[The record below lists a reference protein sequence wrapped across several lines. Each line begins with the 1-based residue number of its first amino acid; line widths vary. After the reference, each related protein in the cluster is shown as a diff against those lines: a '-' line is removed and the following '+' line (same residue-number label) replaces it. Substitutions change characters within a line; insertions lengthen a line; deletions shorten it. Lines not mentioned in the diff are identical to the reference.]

1 MAIHYISDLKWF
13 SQKRSSATKYNGVG
27 DALKAHIEYIKRQ
40 QPRRGREAGVYTD
53 GLDRKVWQQRCDDL
67 LSKNKRSRVAAKT
80 CFALPAEIDART
92 GAALVKEFFS
102 TRSIFHE
109 QFKRDGKK
117 YTQRCTLPSNHI
129 GVAVHDGFGISKHKN
144 PHAHIVIFP
153 RSKRGNSLDIQR
165 QDLSRLHQEWREFLK
180 EKSLV
185 LHDDPAGKGPH
196 IGPRVLR
203 YDKEAKDAYTNRLY
217 AAYLSNLV
225 ELYEHED
232 KRFNILKE
240 AGMGYIYDLEK
251 IKSVSIED
259 LLSHE
264 NIAFDVMKDRI
275 MFKAP
280 WRDEKTASVS
290 AQEIDGRWLF
300 VDHGDKRHRGSM
312 IDLVMQIKNIS
323 FQEALAYIDENIMSS
338 AAVSRDQKKDSVK
351 EKKKSA
357 ALSDKI
363 QIVQM
368 FDKMSAKSEAI
379 LKKERGLGWSDLYK
393 RGARIAKVL
402 FASSGKTS
410 IKICYQNESGG
421 HELKDVKTGGFSG
434 VIGHKDL
441 SYHALKNS
449 DEILVAE
456 SLFDAVAAQKLTG
469 RECSILSL
477 NSTRLVIRAIE
488 RIVAERPA
496 KVLLSLDN
504 DGPGKAAAAEIAA
517 ACEAAG
523 IRVETAWP
531 MAGEQAKDPCAALA
545 QVSFMNTKNG
555 VLTAPER

>member
-1 MAIHYISDLKWF
+1 MAIHYIANISWF
-13 SQKRSSATKYNGVG
+13 SSKKSSAKYNGVS
-27 DALKAHIEYIKRQ
+27 DALKAHIDYIKRE
-40 QPRRGREAGVYTD
+40 QPRPGREVGVYAD
-53 GLDRKVWQQRCDDL
+53 GLDRKLWQQRCDDL

-80 CFALPAEIDART
+80 CFALPAEIDAKT

-117 YTQRCTLPSNHI
+117 YTQRCTLPEQHI

-153 RSKRGNSLDIQR
+153 RSRRGNSLDIQR
-165 QDLSRLHQEWREFLK
+165 QDLSRLHQKWREFLL
-180 EKSLV
+180 EKGFQ
-185 LHDDPAGKGPH
+185 LHDDLTGKGPH
-196 IGPRVLR
+196 IGPRILR

-217 AAYLSNLV
+217 ASYLSNLV
-225 ELYEHED
+225 ELHERETARYET
-232 KRFNILKE
+232 IKE

-264 NIAFDVMKDRI
+264 GIAFDVMKDRV

-323 FQEALAYIDENIMSS
+323 FQEALAYIDQNIMSS
-338 AAVSRDQKKDSVK
+338 AVVSRDQKKDSVK
-351 EKKKSA
+351 EKKKSAA

-379 LKKERGLGWSDLYK
+379 LKKERGLSWPDLYK

-410 IKICYQNESGG
+410 IKICYQNDSGG
-421 HELKDVKTGGFSG
+421 HELKDVKPGVFSG

-449 DEILVAE
+449 DVLLVAE
-456 SLFDAVAAQKLTG
+456 SLFDAVAAQKLINH
-469 RECSILSL
+469 ECSILSL
-477 NSTRLVIRAIE
+477 NSTRLVMRAID
-488 RIVAERPA
+488 RIIAERPA
-496 KVLLSLDN
+496 KVLLALDN
-504 DGPGKAAAAEIAA
+504 DGPGREAAAEIAA
-517 ACEAAG
+517 ACRAAG
-523 IRVETAWP
+523 IAVETAWP
-531 MAGEQAKDPCAALA
+531 AGGESAKDPCQALA
-545 QVSFMNTKNG
+545 ARIDPGLYVKTGPK
-555 VLTAPER
+555 R

>member
-1 MAIHYISDLKWF
+1 MAIHYIADIGWF
-13 SQKRSSATKYNGVG
+13 SSKRSSAKYNGVG
-27 DALKAHIEYIKRQ
+27 DALRAHIDYIKRGR
-40 QPRRGREAGVYTD
+40 PLRGREAGVYAE

-67 LSKNKRSRVAAKT
+67 LSKNRRSRVAAKT
-80 CFALPAEIDART
+80 CVALPAEIDARA

-117 YTQRCTLPSNHI
+117 YTQRCTLPAENI
-129 GVAVHDGFGISKHKN
+129 GVAIHDGFGLSKHKN

-165 QDLSRLHQEWREFLK
+165 QDLARLHQSWREFLL
-180 EKSLV
+180 EKGFQ
-185 LHDDPAGKGPH
+185 LHDDPVGKGPH
-196 IGPRVLR
+196 IGPQVLR
-203 YDKEAKDAYTNRLY
+203 HDKEARNAYTNRLY

-225 ELYEHED
+225 ELHERETARYET
-232 KRFNILKE
+232 IKE

-264 NIAFDVMKDRI
+264 GISFDCVKDRI

-280 WRDEKTASVS
+280 WRDEKNASVS

-300 VDHGDKRHRGSM
+300 VDHGDKQHRGSM

-323 FQEALAYIDENIMSS
+323 FQEALAYIDQNIISS

-351 EKKKSA
+351 EKKKSG

-363 QIVQM
+363 QIVKT
-368 FDKMSAKSEAI
+368 FDQMSAKSEAM
-379 LKKERGLGWSDLYK
+379 LKKERGLSWPDLYK

-421 HELKDVKTGGFSG
+421 HELKDVKPGQFSG
-434 VIGHKDL
+434 VVGHKDL

-449 DEILVAE
+449 DVLLVAE
-456 SLFDAVAAQKLTG
+456 SLFDAVAAQKIIN

-477 NSTRLVIRAIE
+477 NSTRLVMRAIDK
-488 RIVAERPA
+488 IVAEKPGR
-496 KVLLSLDN
+496 VLLALDN
-504 DGPGKAAAAEIAA
+504 DGPGREAAAEIAA

-523 IRVETAWP
+523 IAVETAWP
-531 MAGEQAKDPCAALA
+531 AAGEKAKDPCAALA
-545 QVSFMNTKNG
+545 QVSFTTTKCVKTG
-555 VLTAPER
+555 PSQ